1 MQKDV
6 WQRVE
11 IVTDLDMAIHAQHRK
26 DNERLHVLRL
36 SFYIPEYGLLQIS
49 QA

>member
-11 IVTDLDMAIHAQHRK
+11 IVTDLDMAIHAQPHK
-26 DNERLHVLRL
+26 DNERLHVPTVILHSRIWIA
-36 SFYIPEYGLLQIS
+36 SITTR
-49 QA
+49 